1 MNTTAPTTV
10 VHEGIS
16 LFSGIV
22 MGAVFSLANSL
33 FYTIPWTMAF
43 ILFRQYGIRLYT
55 LTKRD
60 ECQRVQRRV
69 KKNSSHTHDGNKG
82 YGYAFGKW
90 YFLNIDIDE
99 GEYYVWMIATH
110 SSYKLLVE
118 DLSDDGETEETEI
131 ESTAEIHEENEDD
144 EEKSNLPPNSIAMYD
159 VRGRYEAV
167 WFQMRLL
174 KRFEH
179 TPRPAQVPILESIKQ
194 IYNTKKR
201 AVVLIYGPP
210 NSGKSLVGLL
220 LAKHYRSSYTNE
232 FEPWKPGIKLAALL
246 DEAEPKRNH
255 PLIISMD
262 EIDVPLTKIHNS
274 EIAPHKHLSIDVLD
288 KSGWNRLFDNFE
300 RGLFPN
306 TIILLTTNKTP
317 AIINALDP
325 SYIREGRVDLV
336 VEMRPKTD

>member
-33 FYTIPWTMAF
+33 FYSIPWTMAF
-43 ILFRQYGIRLYT
+43 ILFRRYGIRLYT

-69 KKNSSHTHDGNKG
+69 KKHSSHTHDGEKG

-90 YFLNIDIDE
+90 YFLNISIEE
-99 GEYYVWMIATH
+99 GEYSVWMIATH
-110 SSYKLLVE
+110 SSYQQLVE
-118 DLSDDGETEETEI
+118 DLTEDGDMDDSVTEVV
-131 ESTAEIHEENEDD
+131 EEGNEEDD
-144 EEKSNLPPNSIAMYD
+144 EERSTLPPNSIAMYD
-159 VRGRYEAV
+159 LRGRYDAI

-174 KRFEH
+174 KHFYH
-179 TPRPAQVPILESIKQ
+179 TPRPSQVPILESIKQ

-274 EIAPHKHLSIDVLD
+274 EIVPHKHLSIDVMD

-317 AIINALDP
+317 SIINALDP